1 MKKNI
6 MLVIAVALLIASQAG
21 AQSIKLGPQVGYQE
35 AKDADNGKLMAGAA
49 LRLKLSSMLGIEGA
63 INYRGEKYSDGALT
77 VRSWPVQASALIYPL
92 PLVHGTIGTGWYNT
106 TLDYDQS
113 KAGYA
118 NLDDET
124 TQKIGWHFGGGIDL
138 PVGKSSTLTADIRYV
153 FLDYNFDALP
163 GSANLDSDFYMIS
176 VGLLLGL

>member
-1 MKKNI
+1 MIKKLI
-6 MLVIAVALLIASQAG
+6 FVLAVAVLVAGQAG

-35 AKDADNGKLMAGAA
+35 AKDADSGKLMAGAA

-63 INYRGEKYSDGALT
+63 INYRGEKYSNGALT
-77 VRSWPVQASALIYPL
+77 VRSWPVLASALLYPL
-92 PLVHGTIGTGWYNT
+92 PLVHGTIGAGWYNT

-124 TQKIGWHFGGGIDL
+124 TQKFGWHFGGGIDL
-138 PVGKSSTLTADIRYV
+138 PVGKSTTLTADIRYV
-153 FLDYNFDALP
+153 FLDYNFGALP
-163 GSANLDSDFYMIS
+163 GSANLDSDFYMINA
-176 VGLLLGL
+176 GLMLGL